1 MNFAWYYIYKPNFYH
16 GMYSHVLGASHNVFT
31 IVKLVVVDFHS
42 IVPMVLITMAP
53 LTTMFNSIMLPPN
66 IKKEPPYPLKG
77 SMEVMGICNTIFWA
91 LQGIVELF

>member
-1 MNFAWYYIYKPNFYH
+1 MY
-16 GMYSHVLGASHNVFT
+16 GMYSHVLGASHNGFI

-66 IKKEPPYPLKG
+66 IGNEPPYLLKG
-77 SMEVMGICNTIFWA
+77 SMDVWDFIIPFFGPYK
-91 LQGIVELF
+91 ELLNYFEYKRL